1 MPIQKVHARQIF
13 DSRGNPTVE
22 VEITTEA
29 GVFRAAVPSG
39 ASTGEN
45 EACELRDGGKDYM
58 GKGVSKAVDN
68 VKSKIAP
75 ALIGKD
81 PADQQ
86 GIDKIMIDLDATENK
101 TNLGANA
108 ILGVSM
114 ACCRAGAAQKGLPL
128 FKHINE
134 IAGKPLMSMPV
145 PCFNVINGGVH
156 AGNFLA
162 FQEFFLIPVG
172 AKTFAE
178 AMKLGSETYHNLKGI
193 IKKKYG
199 LDSTAVGDEG
209 GFAPA
214 VADPEEGL
222 KLLLEA
228 ISQAGHEGKILIGSD
243 PASSEF
249 WKGDEQKY
257 DMDFKSTNP
266 KPENKKSREEMV
278 ATYKRFCDT
287 YPIALLEDPF
297 AEEDFEGHSQLTA
310 LVGDKV
316 EIVGDDLYCTN
327 VKRVQMGLDKKA
339 TNAPDGK
346 SLNFSSIFNEA
357 ISGYAAD
364 EASILVALALRTDVE
379 ETEVLFMLFITLAE
393 GAKVK
398 SLEAAISSAI
408 KEALAP
414 TGEAA
419 NGTLSSPAG
428 QRLTEEEIRYMLSLA
443 REGGDGL
450 SRIEVHRIRKRD
462 PLTGEEYDGVFY
474 NESYDK
480 EGTNICHQD
489 GDRVTPTAAV
499 IEKAE
504 RLLENDAGVL
514 LAKAVAAYIRI
525 AEYLGKELYHM
536 EAEVGSATPPEEPS
550 GTTITRMTMDWLE
563 KLNEMQAEAG
573 QMLCP
578 NNPEFLL
585 VCIKQTNCLLEIAA
599 EADPHG
605 ITPGRMATY
614 LEVEKEVTDH
624 YEEFAIQAQIG
635 LPHMPGL
642 CEQETASIA
651 SIPNTGS
658 LLQSESTAAKVANSE
673 RQSRAVAAV
682 FHTQRAAAR
691 TVRALADHSK
701 LHLLEESFFTHTWKK
716 ACELIG
722 CWTTSFVDIMDASAG
737 HIAELVDVNAS
748 WHAVKTHHVGFMQF
762 RTSVWQAMNAS
773 SDFHTNFR
781 KFIYGTGRA
790 KGARRVDHVYKEA
803 SDVLSTALALER
815 QNADSQSD
823 SKAGRRRSSP
833 RRRGRRRE
841 FFKVSG
847 MGAEIYGE
855 GWWCL
860 SWRANEFSSFQRKF
874 PFESTKW
881 GAAVGYSMAVGDPQE
896 FEVWVQA
903 MKGNHPAVF
912 ELAVGLTIGFIPSL
926 PTGQGVRAGVTVGGT
941 LTLAT
946 NGPKVG
952 IKLGLGVSAVNG
964 IATSADCSP
973 KRGNIGG
980 FKCMK
985 GVSASFTIFCK
996 SFDFSSGDSDA
1007 QQDDPCSTD
1016 GKYYKEIQRRRV
1028 PWNNKYVRRRET
1040 NMPGQGRSSEKN
1052 AVACRDR
1059 CNRVSGCMHYTFYQD
1074 GGCHLQSRDSEL
1086 HGGWYVRSGPG
1097 RPEDCC
1103 AVPKVWWAIDH
1114 NRRRRRRWRTDKG
1127 QPHWYTLDGRRR
1139 GKSHGQTLQQ
1149 CQQRCASVSWC
1160 RHFTFWQNGG
1170 CHITDAHAKS
1180 YINHGQSPQASG
1192 PPRCR

>member
-1 MPIQKVHARQIF
+1 
-13 DSRGNPTVE
+13 
-22 VEITTEA
+22 
-29 GVFRAAVPSG
+29 
-39 ASTGEN
+39 
-45 EACELRDGGKDYM
+45 
-58 GKGVSKAVDN
+58 
-68 VKSKIAP
+68 
-75 ALIGKD
+75 
-81 PADQQ
+81 
-86 GIDKIMIDLDATENK
+86 
-101 TNLGANA
+101 
-108 ILGVSM
+108 
-114 ACCRAGAAQKGLPL
+114 
-128 FKHINE
+128 
-134 IAGKPLMSMPV
+134 
-145 PCFNVINGGVH
+145 
-156 AGNFLA
+156 
-162 FQEFFLIPVG
+162 
-172 AKTFAE
+172 
-178 AMKLGSETYHNLKGI
+178 
-193 IKKKYG
+193 
-199 LDSTAVGDEG
+199 
-209 GFAPA
+209 
-214 VADPEEGL
+214 
-222 KLLLEA
+222 
-228 ISQAGHEGKILIGSD
+228 
-243 PASSEF
+243 
-249 WKGDEQKY
+249 
-257 DMDFKSTNP
+257 
-266 KPENKKSREEMV
+266 
-278 ATYKRFCDT
+278 
-287 YPIALLEDPF
+287 
-297 AEEDFEGHSQLTA
+297 
-310 LVGDKV
+310 
-316 EIVGDDLYCTN
+316 
-327 VKRVQMGLDKKA
+327 
-339 TNAPDGK
+339 
-346 SLNFSSIFNEA
+346 
-357 ISGYAAD
+357 
-364 EASILVALALRTDVE
+364 
-379 ETEVLFMLFITLAE
+379 
-393 GAKVK
+393 
-398 SLEAAISSAI
+398 
-408 KEALAP
+408 
-414 TGEAA
+414 
-419 NGTLSSPAG
+419 
-428 QRLTEEEIRYMLSLA
+428 MLSLA

-450 SRIEVHRIRKRD
+450 SRIEVHRIRKKD

-550 GTTITRMTMDWLE
+550 GTMITRMTMDWLE

-578 NNPEFLL
+578 NSPEFLL

-701 LHLLEESFFTHTWKK
+701 LHLLEESFFAHTWKK

-815 QNADSQSD
+815 QNADSQSED
-823 SKAGRRRSSP
+823 GKAGRRRSSP

-964 IATSADCSP
+964 IAASTDCSP

>member
-1 MPIQKVHARQIF
+1 V
-13 DSRGNPTVE
+13 
-22 VEITTEA
+22 
-29 GVFRAAVPSG
+29 
-39 ASTGEN
+39 
-45 EACELRDGGKDYM
+45 
-58 GKGVSKAVDN
+58 
-68 VKSKIAP
+68 
-75 ALIGKD
+75 
-81 PADQQ
+81 
-86 GIDKIMIDLDATENK
+86 
-101 TNLGANA
+101 
-108 ILGVSM
+108 
-114 ACCRAGAAQKGLPL
+114 
-128 FKHINE
+128 
-134 IAGKPLMSMPV
+134 
-145 PCFNVINGGVH
+145 
-156 AGNFLA
+156 
-162 FQEFFLIPVG
+162 
-172 AKTFAE
+172 
-178 AMKLGSETYHNLKGI
+178 
-193 IKKKYG
+193 
-199 LDSTAVGDEG
+199 
-209 GFAPA
+209 
-214 VADPEEGL
+214 
-222 KLLLEA
+222 LL
-228 ISQAGHEGKILIGSD
+228 
-243 PASSEF
+243 
-249 WKGDEQKY
+249 
-257 DMDFKSTNP
+257 
-266 KPENKKSREEMV
+266 
-278 ATYKRFCDT
+278 
-287 YPIALLEDPF
+287 
-297 AEEDFEGHSQLTA
+297 
-310 LVGDKV
+310 
-316 EIVGDDLYCTN
+316 
-327 VKRVQMGLDKKA
+327 
-339 TNAPDGK
+339 
-346 SLNFSSIFNEA
+346 
-357 ISGYAAD
+357 
-364 EASILVALALRTDVE
+364 
-379 ETEVLFMLFITLAE
+379 MLFITLAQ

-450 SRIEVHRIRKRD
+450 SRIEVHRIRKKD

-550 GTTITRMTMDWLE
+550 GTMITRMTMDWLE

-578 NNPEFLL
+578 NSPEFLL

-701 LHLLEESFFTHTWKK
+701 LYLLEESFFAHTWKK

-803 SDVLSTALALER
+803 SDVLSTALALENR
-815 QNADSQSD
+815 QNADSQSED

-973 KRGNIGG
+973 KRGDIGG

-1074 GGCHLQSRDSEL
+1074 GGCHLQSSDSEL

-1103 AVPKVWWAIDH
+1103 AVPKVNQI
-1114 NRRRRRRWRTDKG
+1114 G
-1127 QPHWYTLDGRRR
+1127 
-1139 GKSHGQTLQQ
+1139 
-1149 CQQRCASVSWC
+1149 SVSESIAAWKLC
-1160 RHFTFWQNGG
+1160 RDNKWGVFVSHRSGETEDTFIADLTVGLGTGHLKTGAPCRSERLAKYNQLLRIEEESSLPYCGSHFRAPWAMPTSGG
-1170 CHITDAHAKS
+1170 YA
-1180 YINHGQSPQASG
+1180 
-1192 PPRCR
+1192 